1 MELGGISKVKK
12 GRLLFGILF
21 LMTGLILISIPLY
34 HEWQQ
39 RKSVSAMEE
48 ALSLITE
55 AGGESVDLSQINDL
69 PLSEEELKDVLE
81 LEIPYVDIKQ
91 MVLSETTEENLAIA
105 LTQIKENQTPGKGNF
120 TIAGHRGYRDGRHFS
135 NLAEVPDGEKIYL
148 HTKAQTFVYEITS
161 SEVIE
166 PTDVDVLNDEGD
178 TNEITLITCTVSGAQ
193 RVAVKGKLIET
204 IQK

>member
-1 MELGGISKVKK
+1 MGGIDQVKK

-21 LMTGLILISIPLY
+21 LMTGLILIAIPLY

-39 RKSVSAMEE
+39 GKSVSAMED
-48 ALSLITE
+48 ALSLIAE
-55 AGGESVDLSQINDL
+55 ADGEPVDLSEIENL
-69 PLSEEELKDVLE
+69 PLTEEELKNVLE
-81 LEIPYVDIKQ
+81 LEIPYVGIKQ
-91 MVLSETTEENLAIA
+91 MVLSQTTEENLAIA
-105 LTQIKENQTPGKGNF
+105 LTQIKEDQTPGKGNF

-135 NLAEVPDGEKIYL
+135 NLAEVPNGEKIYL
-148 HTKAQTFVYEITS
+148 HTKTQTFVYEITS

-178 TNEITLITCTVSGAQ
+178 TREITLITCTISGAQ
-193 RVAVKGKLIET
+193 RVAVKGKLIDT